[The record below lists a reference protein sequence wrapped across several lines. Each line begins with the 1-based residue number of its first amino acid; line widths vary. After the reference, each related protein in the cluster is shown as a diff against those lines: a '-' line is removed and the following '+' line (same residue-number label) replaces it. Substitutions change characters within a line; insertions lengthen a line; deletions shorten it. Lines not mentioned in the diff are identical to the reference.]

1 MKKAQEFLKST
12 FEGHEINLYDLD
24 DAIYV
29 EDVTTGK
36 SYTYIIKTGK
46 LISHTN

>member
-1 MKKAQEFLKST
+1 M
-12 FEGHEINLYDLD
+12 YDLD